1 MSDKWSDGLSS
12 GGNYL
17 STKVGSEVILTITN
31 INRITNKP
39 DFEPKN
45 KLGVG
50 QGFLFEF
57 VGEEGI
63 VTASTF
69 SLQAALK
76 DADVDIGD
84 SIRITHP
91 GQGQYIVEKL

>member
-1 MSDKWSDGLSS
+1 MEKWSDGLSS

-17 STKVGSEVILTITN
+17 STKVGSEVILTIEE
-31 INRITNKP
+31 IRRITDKP
-39 DFEPKN
+39 DYEPKT
-45 KLGVG
+45 KDGRG
-50 QGFLFEF
+50 QGFCFEF
-57 VGEEGI
+57 VGKEGI

-69 SLQAALK
+69 SLQSALK